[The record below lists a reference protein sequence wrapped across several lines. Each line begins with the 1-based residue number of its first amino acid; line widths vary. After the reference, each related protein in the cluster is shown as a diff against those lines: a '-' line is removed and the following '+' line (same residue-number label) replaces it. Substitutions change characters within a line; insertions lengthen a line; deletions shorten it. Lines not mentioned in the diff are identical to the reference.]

1 MQEKVL
7 SFLKENFKGISSALL
22 FIVALIIG
30 FAWGNENMGSLKK
43 EDIVIEEVKATTTPA
58 VASSTKSAPTYKVT
72 IKKKSNNNTITATVT
87 PTSTPTQS
95 MDYLRFF
102 YGAGSAVSSPAPAPE
117 MN

>member
-30 FAWGNENMGSLKK
+30 FAWGNENIDSLKK

-72 IKKKSNNNTITATVT
+72 IKKKSNNATITATVT
-87 PTSTPTQS
+87 PTSTPAQPI
-95 MDYLRFF
+95 DYLRFF
-102 YGAGSAVSSPAPAPE
+102 YGAGSVSSPAPAPLD
-117 MN
+117 